1 MKLITDP
8 LLMGLFAISFA
19 MSILYLWRTIKALI
33 ALRAARRELRR
44 LTSQK
49 KPQP

>member
-1 MKLITDP
+1 MKFITD
-8 LLMGLFAISFA
+8 LLLIGFFWFSVA
-19 MSILYLWRTIKALI
+19 MSTLYLWRTIKAI
-33 ALRAARRELRR
+33 ISLRAAHREFRR